1 MLNSSSGATLAAV
14 ACSAA
19 DPLLDFLN
27 ERDRAVFRHPTT
39 DLVTAG
45 RILGVGR
52 NTSYKAG
59 RSGDIPTISVCG
71 QRRVSTAWLWQTLRH
86 GISQAA

>member
-1 MLNSSSGATLAAV
+1 MLTTATSTAAIS
-14 ACSAA
+14 AAA
-19 DPLLDFLN
+19 DPFLAMLS
-27 ERDRAVFRHPTT
+27 EADREIFQQPTT

-45 RILGVGR
+45 RMLGVGR

-71 QRRVSTAWLWQTLRH
+71 QRRVSTAWLRQTLSR
-86 GISQAA
+86 GVSLAA